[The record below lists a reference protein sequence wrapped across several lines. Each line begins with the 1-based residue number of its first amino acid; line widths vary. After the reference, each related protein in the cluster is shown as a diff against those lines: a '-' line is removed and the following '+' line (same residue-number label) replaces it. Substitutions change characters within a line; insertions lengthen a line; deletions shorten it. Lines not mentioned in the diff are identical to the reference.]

1 MTGKAWGE
9 KVGLTPLGQGEAHE
23 DDGYKP
29 WVTGQAGFARDLKFV
44 PAQGAGEL
52 VRFEPY
58 MQAITLELNSDA
70 TQLGLM
76 CHTTGQIIFI
86 EGRGLDELAE
96 QISAKR
102 VNSVHVWD
110 AADGNAPAGAV
121 VTAVRFEK
129 SIADYVAP

>member
-1 MTGKAWGE
+1 MTDEPAWGARMGM
-9 KVGLTPLGQGEAHE
+9 KPLGQTDA

-29 WVTGQAGFARDLKFV
+29 WVTGKAGFARDLKFV
-44 PAQGAGEL
+44 PAQGSGEL
-52 VRFEPY
+52 IRFEPY
-58 MQAITLELNSDA
+58 VQAITLELNDAA

-102 VNSVHVWD
+102 ANSVHVWSD
-110 AADGNAPAGAV
+110 ADGEAPQGAI
-121 VTAVRFEK
+121 VTAVRFRQ
-129 SIADYVAP
+129 SITDRAE